1 MRELLINVSKHA
13 GASKAKITL
22 RRLNNE
28 AHINIEDNGEGFD
41 ASILERSPEKAR
53 GFGLFS
59 IRERLSQIDGRFEI
73 QTSKGRGTKITLV
86 APLSDNSNERKD

>member
-1 MRELLINVSKHA
+1 MRP
-13 GASKAKITL
+13 TF
-22 RRLNNE
+22 
-28 AHINIEDNGEGFD
+28 IEDNGEGFD